1 MNILASQRFQFKML
15 SVDGLAWW
23 CFLDNS
29 CGALSLIDWPVP
41 QFCSATSE
49 TQAAGP
55 EHEIIDVD
63 NDSGAGCCTFVWCCV
78 QMVKNELCIAIKEY
92 ALPIFQVPF
101 TSGFLIF

>member
-63 NDSGAGCCTFVWCCV
+63 NDKVQVVAHSFGAVCRWSKMSYV
-78 QMVKNELCIAIKEY
+78 L
-92 ALPIFQVPF
+92 L
-101 TSGFLIF
+101 